1 MDMQFQQLP
10 LDRFEVEIEDVH
22 KETVTKERVHQVI
35 L

>member
-22 KETVTKERVHQVI
+22 KETVIKEMMPQVI
-35 L
+35 I